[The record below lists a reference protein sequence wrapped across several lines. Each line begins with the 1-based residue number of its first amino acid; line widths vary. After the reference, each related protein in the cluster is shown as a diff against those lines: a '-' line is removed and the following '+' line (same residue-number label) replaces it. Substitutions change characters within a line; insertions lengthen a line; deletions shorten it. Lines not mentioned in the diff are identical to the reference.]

1 MVNYSQVI
9 HLAYKT
15 ATHPSMSVYMVSKPE
30 STLTIQHH
38 AQSES
43 PWKERSWR
51 NPCVSPSTVVPSG
64 STYHCSFL
72 FSGVVPRV
80 PLVGSHSRYSLYLV
94 NCSHACEELCSS
106 NSINWATRPWPWH
119 SQESCRSLEV
129 CLRIRGILQEE
140 CHARTMRRWVLCIV
154 SLARESHFQIVEMSS
169 TLGWP
174 FAVIVA
180 ALNLLA
186 VSGKKTWKVRW
197 EVYIFTESSQAHG
210 RRIRQLRS
218 S

>member
-1 MVNYSQVI
+1 
-9 HLAYKT
+9 
-15 ATHPSMSVYMVSKPE
+15 MSAYMVSKPE

-51 NPCVSPSTVVPSG
+51 NPCVSPSTVVPAG

-72 FSGVVPRV
+72 FSSAVPRV
-80 PLVGSHSRYSLYLV
+80 PLVGSLSQCSLYLV

-106 NSINWATRPWPWH
+106 NSINWATRPRPWR
-119 SQESCRSLEV
+119 SQENFQSLEV
-129 CLRIRGILQEE
+129 SWGFTVPCKKIAMPCSAWKLSRS
-140 CHARTMRRWVLCIV
+140 VLCIV
-154 SLARESHFQIVEMSS
+154 SSAQESHFQIVEMSS
-169 TLGWP
+169 TFGRP
-174 FAVIVA
+174 FAIIVA
-180 ALNLLA
+180 TLNLLA
-186 VSGKKTWKVRW
+186 VSGKKIWRVIW